1 MGQKKDL
8 LIEIGTEELPP
19 KSLKNLAVSFCQE
32 MSKALKK
39 NELNFKN
46 INWYATPRR
55 LSLLISDLDTA
66 LQKILSNDLFI
77 NTLKSS
83 YAVAAMV
90 SEEHDTIIEVETE
103 RAGKVKLPII
113 NFITLFCGL

>member
-66 LQKILSNDLFI
+66 QKDKENQRRGPSISSAYDNNKNPTQATIGFAKSCG
-77 NTLKSS
+77 TLTLDHKTISS
-83 YAVAAMV
+83 
-90 SEEHDTIIEVETE
+90 
-103 RAGKVKLPII
+103 
-113 NFITLFCGL
+113 GLVTK